1 MSNQGSLFRYSQ
13 RGISRRNLIR
23 GVGAAGAVLSSGLW
37 TPARA
42 HNDNHNKHGH
52 EDHREDHEDHDEN
65 TTQCAFPLP
74 IPHTTAG
81 PFGPLHF
88 YFPGPIDGSA
98 VPSLDSTGAHP
109 EGRDPS
115 TITNFE
121 GFVGQVDL
129 TFGGTAIDTGTGKK
143 ADYTF
148 HTDTR
153 FMRGEFIASDQRR
166 YEGTFAFI

>member
-1 MSNQGSLFRYSQ
+1 MNEQNFISWKKFQQKCL
-13 RGISRRNLIR
+13 SRRNLIR
-23 GVGAAGAVLSSGLW
+23 GAAGTAAGAGLVLGSGLRF
-37 TPARA
+37 PALA
-42 HNDNHNKHGH
+42 DD
-52 EDHREDHEDHDEN
+52 EDVDGKE
-65 TTQCAFPLP
+65 TCGLPLP
-74 IPHTTAG
+74 LPHTTAG

-98 VPSLDSTGAHP
+98 APTDATGTHP

-129 TFGGTAIDTGTGKK
+129 TFSGTGMDTKTG
-143 ADYTF
+143 ATAPYTF

-153 FMRGEFIASDQRR
+153 FMKGLFIGSDERTRRGA
-166 YEGTFAFI
+166 FAFI

>member
-1 MSNQGSLFRYSQ
+1 MVH
-13 RGISRRNLIR
+13 GI
-23 GVGAAGAVLSSGLW
+23 GAVGALLGSGTW

-42 HNDNHNKHGH
+42 DDDNTRRCG
-52 EDHREDHEDHDEN
+52 
-65 TTQCAFPLP
+65 QPLP

-98 VPSLDSTGAHP
+98 AATDGAGTHP

-115 TITNFE
+115 TVTNFN

-129 TFGGTAIDTGTGKK
+129 FFGGTGIDAKTGEKK
-143 ADYTF
+143 PYGF

-153 FMRGEFIASDQRR
+153 FMIGDFIASDQQRHK
-166 YEGTFAFI
+166 GAFAFI

>member
-1 MSNQGSLFRYSQ
+1 MNDHALLPF
-13 RGISRRNLIR
+13 SRRRMSRRTLVNSTM
-23 GVGAAGAVLSSGLW
+23 GAAGAVVGSGLW

-42 HNDNHNKHGH
+42 DDDN
-52 EDHREDHEDHDEN
+52 
-65 TTQCAFPLP
+65 TQRCGQPLP

-98 VPSLDSTGAHP
+98 STTDGTGTHA

-115 TITNFE
+115 TITNFS
-121 GFVGQVDL
+121 GFVGGVDL
-129 TFGGTAIDTGTGKK
+129 IFGGTGVDTKTGAK
-143 ADYTF
+143 AAYQF

-153 FMRGEFIASDQRR
+153 FMIGDFIASDERR
-166 YEGTFAFI
+166 HKGAFAFI

>member
-42 HNDNHNKHGH
+42 HNDKHNKHG
-52 EDHREDHEDHDEN
+52 REDHEDHDEN

-74 IPHTTAG
+74 LPHTTAG

-98 VPSLDSTGAHP
+98 AATDGTGTHA

-115 TITNFE
+115 TIANFE

-129 TFGGTAIDTGTGKK
+129 TFSGTGMDTKTGTT
-143 ADYTF
+143 APYQF

-153 FMRGEFIASDQRR
+153 FMKGTFIGSDERKR
-166 YEGTFAFI
+166 HGAFAFI

>member
-1 MSNQGSLFRYSQ
+1 MNDQDHNPWRKLQERWL
-13 RGISRRNLIR
+13 SRRGLIR
-23 GVGAAGAVLSSGLW
+23 GAAGTALGAGLLR
-37 TPARA
+37 PKLVYG
-42 HNDNHNKHGH
+42 N
-52 EDHREDHEDHDEN
+52 EDDDDKEK
-65 TTQCAFPLP
+65 CSLALP
-74 IPHTTAG
+74 QTHTTAG

-98 VPSLDSTGAHP
+98 APTDATGTHP

-129 TFGGTAIDTGTGKK
+129 TFSGTGTDTKTGVT
-143 ADYTF
+143 APYQF

-153 FMRGEFIASDQRR
+153 FMKGTFIASDERTHH
-166 YEGTFAFI
+166 GAFAFI

>member
-1 MSNQGSLFRYSQ
+1 MNDEKSISWKKLQQKSL
-13 RGISRRNLIR
+13 SRRNLIR
-23 GVGAAGAVLSSGLW
+23 GAASTAAGTGLFLGSGLRLG
-37 TPARA
+37 ARA
-42 HNDNHNKHGH
+42 DDDDDEG
-52 EDHREDHEDHDEN
+52 RE
-65 TTQCAFPLP
+65 TCALALP
-74 IPHTTAG
+74 QPHTTAG

-98 VPSLDSTGAHP
+98 AATDGSGTHP

-129 TFGGTAIDTGTGKK
+129 TFSGTGMDTKTG
-143 ADYTF
+143 ATAPYTF

-153 FMRGEFIASDQRR
+153 FMKGLFIGSDERTRRGA
-166 YEGTFAFI
+166 FAFI

>member
-1 MSNQGSLFRYSQ
+1 MPTIRAGSPRFL
-13 RGISRRNLIR
+13 RGMSRRALLHR
-23 GVGAAGAVLSSGLW
+23 AAGAGAVLGSGLW
-37 TPARA
+37 MPVRA
-42 HNDNHNKHGH
+42 ERAD
-52 EDHREDHEDHDEN
+52 DDRHRDGR
-65 TTQCAFPLP
+65 CGVPLP

-98 VPSLDSTGAHP
+98 AATDATGTHP

-121 GFVGQVDL
+121 GFVGSADL
-129 TFGGTAIDTGTGKK
+129 DFTGTATDKQTGAT
-143 ADYTF
+143 ASYVF

-153 FMRGEFIASDQRR
+153 FMKGEFVASDQKRR
-166 YEGTFAFI
+166 RGAFAFI

>member
-1 MSNQGSLFRYSQ
+1 VKRIIETAFDLRRSAPVLR
-13 RGISRRNLIR
+13 RGFLQT
-23 GVGAAGAVLSSGLW
+23 AAGAGFILSSGLS

-42 HNDNHNKHGH
+42 D
-52 EDHREDHEDHDEN
+52 DDDDHERKAVR
-65 TTQCAFPLP
+65 CAVPLP
-74 IPHTTAG
+74 PPHTTAG

-98 VPSLDSTGAHP
+98 APTDGTGAHP

-115 TITNFE
+115 TITNFS

-129 TFGGTAIDTGTGKK
+129 TFSGTAMDTDTGAK
-143 ADYTF
+143 AAYQF

-153 FMRGEFIASDQRR
+153 FMKGEFIGSDEKRHR
-166 YEGTFAFI
+166 GAFAFI